1 MTGSDGK
8 CRGMTGSDG
17 QGNSV
22 SDGVQ
27 ASSFVDVSA
36 SQVLVEITRRRHE
49 ERRKRANERTK
60 EGEMA
65 PALINAN
72 PVVHERKERPPRSQP
87 DYNDAVADVIDAQEI
102 FDILPFV
109 VRKKDGFASLFAV
122 VVVR

>member
-1 MTGSDGK
+1 L
-8 CRGMTGSDG
+8 
-17 QGNSV
+17 
-22 SDGVQ
+22 
-27 ASSFVDVSA
+27 VDVSA
-36 SQVLVEITRRRHE
+36 SQVLAEITRRRYE
-49 ERRKRANERTK
+49 ERRNGRTN

-109 VRKKDGFASLFAV
+109 VRKKIGFPSLFAV
-122 VVVR
+122 IVVR

>member
-1 MTGSDGK
+1 MTGKETLFPTVCKLLRLLMFLLLRSWSRS
-8 CRGMTGSDG
+8 RGEDTKKE
-17 QGNSV
+17 GN
-22 SDGVQ
+22 GR
-27 ASSFVDVSA
+27 
-36 SQVLVEITRRRHE
+36 T
-49 ERRKRANERTK
+49 NERTK

-72 PVVHERKERPPRSQP
+72 PVVHERKERPLRSQP

>member
-1 MTGSDGK
+1 MTGKETLFPTVCKLLRLLMFLLLRSWSRS
-8 CRGMTGSDG
+8 RGEDTKKEGRG
-17 QGNSV
+17 
-22 SDGVQ
+22 
-27 ASSFVDVSA
+27 
-36 SQVLVEITRRRHE
+36 
-49 ERRKRANERTK
+49 ERTN

-72 PVVHERKERPPRSQP
+72 PVVHERKERPLRSQP